1 MGNPKF
7 PGWRTMSHVERRNAK
22 MHAIFERAR
31 EAGVTGLYSGPADQR
46 ATDAEIEQDLRDQIA
61 NNGDC

>member
-1 MGNPKF
+1 
-7 PGWRTMSHVERRNAK
+7 MSHVERRNAK